1 MGFVAQRWNTSLLAV
16 GVLLTA
22 ACGQTD
28 GHSSQLPREQSPDP
42 AHSSNPKVDPTP
54 SGGSSTVPVEQP
66 IEPQMPRQPPQGG
79 LDPSTFP
86 ACGSE
91 QARKLTDDIDGNCSF
106 AMDAER
112 IYYSSSRGILA
123 IAKSGGTPERIG
135 GANAPIQISLDST
148 TVYWSGTTFSSAPKG
163 GGDQSLLR
171 YATTAGI
178 AATGDGVY
186 FATWDLPTVVERL
199 SPEGT
204 IEPLVDMGEQ
214 AFLPHLFVDD
224 SYVYLVE
231 MSTAGQRP
239 ILRASLV
246 DGKTE
251 QLGSADL
258 VRGLSVDSGFLYFTE
273 ESTQSLKRVPLAG
286 GETETIASFAVFP
299 VAVAASG
306 DQVYVTLETLNY
318 ETHRYSGQVVRL
330 ATDGSKP
337 CRVAEGADYG
347 PDLAVDDQNVYWIF
361 EHSLQ
366 SVAR

>member
-1 MGFVAQRWNTSLLAV
+1 M
-16 GVLLTA
+16 
-22 ACGQTD
+22 
-28 GHSSQLPREQSPDP
+28 
-42 AHSSNPKVDPTP
+42 DPTP
-54 SGGSSTVPVEQP
+54 SGGGSTTPVEEP
-66 IEPQMPRQPPQGG
+66 IEEPIDPQMPHQQPTGG

-91 QARKLTDDIDGNCSF
+91 QARKLTDDIDGNCRF
-106 AMDAER
+106 ALDAER

-135 GANAPIQISLDST
+135 GANSPIEISLDST
-148 TVYWSGTTFSSAPKG
+148 TVYWSGTTFSSAPKSG
-163 GGDQSLLR
+163 GEQSLLR

-186 FATWDLPTVVERL
+186 LATWDLPTVVERW
-199 SPEGT
+199 SPGGMMK
-204 IEPLVDMGEQ
+204 PLVDMGEQ
-214 AFLPHLFVDD
+214 AFLPHLVVDD

-239 ILRASLV
+239 ILRASRQ

-251 QLGSADL
+251 QLGSADV
-258 VRGLSVDSGFLYFTE
+258 VRGFSIDSGYLYFTE
-273 ESTQSLKRVPLAG
+273 ESTQSLKRLPLAG
-286 GETETIASFAVFP
+286 GETQTLATFGVFP

-330 ATDGSKP
+330 SSDGSKP

-347 PDLAVDDQNVYWIF
+347 PDLQVDDENVYWIF

-366 SVAR
+366 SIAR